1 MIKRAGRRF
10 DGPYLS
16 SDQIERQGH
25 ILELAI
31 ARLGSQGAIAFLN
44 GEEPGLGGRP
54 LDIAV
59 KSSSGLEAVKRILE
73 ELRKILS
80 DLSLMFLRLSIRAS
94 LPDGQGL
101 GHEQRKV
108 ALMNMRN
115 PDHKPTSLGCSP
127 APSSPLSRRWV

>member
-1 MIKRAGRRF
+1 MSILIKRAGRRF

-73 ELRKILS
+73 ELL
-80 DLSLMFLRLSIRAS
+80 
-94 LPDGQGL
+94 
-101 GHEQRKV
+101 
-108 ALMNMRN
+108 
-115 PDHKPTSLGCSP
+115 
-127 APSSPLSRRWV
+127 

>member
-1 MIKRAGRRF
+1 MSILIKRAGRRL

-59 KSSSGLEAVKRILE
+59 KSSSGLEAAKRILE
-73 ELRKILS
+73 EL
-80 DLSLMFLRLSIRAS
+80 
-94 LPDGQGL
+94 
-101 GHEQRKV
+101 
-108 ALMNMRN
+108 
-115 PDHKPTSLGCSP
+115 
-127 APSSPLSRRWV
+127 